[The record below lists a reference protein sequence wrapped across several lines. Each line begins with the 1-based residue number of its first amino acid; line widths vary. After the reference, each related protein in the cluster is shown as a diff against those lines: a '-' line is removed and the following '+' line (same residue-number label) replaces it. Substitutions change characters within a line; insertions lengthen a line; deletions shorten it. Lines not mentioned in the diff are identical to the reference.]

1 MTCYPAFL
9 PLFIKKDSRWLKTII
24 FSSLLFLM
32 IFLISPFSH
41 AIEQFD
47 AQLDQRLRTKAVR
60 GYDKMIQSRFI
71 RALVPHSKTFYFLDG
86 AKIRGASYEMLKK
99 FEMQVNKKLSN
110 PVLKVNIVIIPTPR
124 DRLIP
129 DLVAGYGDI
138 ALGNLTITQNRLDK
152 IDFSDPL
159 AKGVSEILI
168 THASAGHIESPYDLS
183 GRDVHVRKSS
193 SYYESLVQLNKKLA
207 GKGKPLV
214 NIVAANEYLED
225 EDLIEMVNAGV
236 IPHIFVDSHK
246 ANLWAKIFDD
256 ITLHPQIRIRENGR
270 IGWAFRKNSPKLKSA
285 VNTFIKNHKKGTLF
299 GNIIFKRYLKN
310 TKYIRHHYKGKDRER
325 FEATAHLFKK
335 YAQKFDFNWLMLAA
349 LAYQES
355 GINQDKK
362 SHRGAVGVMQI
373 LPSTATQKTI
383 NISEIHR
390 IDPNIHAGT
399 KYLRFIIDRYF
410 SNPDIDQINRVL
422 LGFAAYN
429 AGPAR
434 IQKLRKKAANL
445 DLNPNE
451 WFNNV
456 EITVAKDIG
465 RETVTYV
472 SNIFKYYLAYN
483 YILNQDMAPA
493 SP

>member
-1 MTCYPAFL
+1 M
-9 PLFIKKDSRWLKTII
+9 KTII
-24 FSSLLFLM
+24 FTSLLFLM
-32 IFLISPFSH
+32 TFLISSFSH

-47 AQLDQRLRTKAVR
+47 TQLDQRLRTKAVR
-60 GYDKMIQSRFI
+60 DYDKMVQSRFI

-99 FEMQVNKKLSN
+99 FEAQVNKKLSN

-124 DRLIP
+124 DRLIA

-138 ALGNLTITQNRLDK
+138 ALGNLTITQPRLDR
-152 IDFSDPL
+152 IDFSDPI
-159 AKGVSEILI
+159 AKGVNEILI
-168 THASAGHIESPYDLS
+168 THTSAGNLESPYDLS

-193 SYYESLVQLNKKLA
+193 SYYESLLKLNKLLA
-207 GKGKPLV
+207 GMGKPPV

-236 IPHIFVDSHK
+236 IPRIFVDSHK
-246 ANLWAKIFDD
+246 AKLWAKIFDD
-256 ITLHPQIRIRENGR
+256 ITLHPQIRIRENAR
-270 IGWAFRKNSPKLKSA
+270 IGWAFRKNSPKLKSI
-285 VNTFIKNHKKGTLF
+285 VNAFIKDHRKGTLF

-310 TKYIRHHYKGKDRER
+310 TQYIRHQYKGKDRVR
-325 FEATAHLFKK
+325 FEQTVHLFKK
-335 YAQKFDFNWLMLAA
+335 YAKKYNFNWLMLAA

-355 GINQDKK
+355 GIDQEKK

-373 LPSTATQKTI
+373 LPSTARQKTI
-383 NISEIHR
+383 NI
-390 IDPNIHAGT
+390 IDIDKIEPNIHAGT
-399 KYLRFIIDRYF
+399 KYLRFLIDRYF
-410 SNPDIDQINRVL
+410 NDPDIDQINRVL

-434 IQKLRKKAANL
+434 MQRLRKKAANL
-445 DLNPNE
+445 DLDPDI
-451 WFNNV
+451 WFHNV
-456 EITVAKDIG
+456 EIMAAKDIG

-483 YILNQDMAPA
+483 YILNQDEAPA